1 MDQVGKQPVTLTD
14 KEADKLYRGTF
25 GEQLAYKG
33 GDLDANWPIW
43 RKSGGGVIRAREVP
57 PSWLPGV
64 DPALM
69 RNSPV
74 DVGLPALVAV
84 VQVPQEAALALSP

>member
-1 MDQVGKQPVTLTD
+1 MGTHAIAGRKGWGQGSSDFLERQHAGKLGVTLTD

-43 RKSGGGVIRAREVP
+43 RKSGGD
-57 PSWLPGV
+57 LP
-64 DPALM
+64 
-69 RNSPV
+69 
-74 DVGLPALVAV
+74 
-84 VQVPQEAALALSP
+84 QAAQP